1 MSSNNNNKNNT
12 VIQNSFEWRYISL
25 GFGGRHV
32 DAQITPGESGPE
44 WSIRVATRSRQRQE
58 CNLSKDLSTHNL
70 IKYKVTATF
79 YVDIYCCTSSACFS
93 AKFGCWKSFPIDGVK
108 SAEENS
114 LDDVSDVGDG
124 V

>member
-1 MSSNNNNKNNT
+1 MAPSGRS
-12 VIQNSFEWRYISL
+12 EWLL
-25 GFGGRHV
+25 GLVSDRN
-32 DAQITPGESGPE
+32 AIYQ
-44 WSIRVATRSRQRQE
+44 
-58 CNLSKDLSTHNL
+58 KSTHNL